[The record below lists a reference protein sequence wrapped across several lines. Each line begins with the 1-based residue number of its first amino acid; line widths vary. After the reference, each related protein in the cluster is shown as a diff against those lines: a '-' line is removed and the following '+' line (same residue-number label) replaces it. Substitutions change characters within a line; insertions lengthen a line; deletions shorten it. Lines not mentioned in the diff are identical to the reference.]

1 MTDTNENTMS
11 GISAGSAEKDTVEPG
26 TPGQGISA
34 GSAEEDTVEISWFG
48 ALCDDDYEFLGVP
61 EERLQ
66 SSWDHCSDI
75 VKTADRLGFDNVLLP
90 SGYQLGIDS
99 TAFAA
104 AIATHTEQIQLLL
117 AVRMGEMWL
126 PQLARQI
133 ATIDQMAGGRLL
145 VNIISSD
152 IPGSPLESA
161 PRYQRT
167 REWMYV
173 LRALLNG
180 ESIDFHGDFVDLA
193 IDPPRLRT
201 VSGHCPPFYFGGF
214 SPAAKDT
221 AAEHADVFLTW
232 PDTVAGVS
240 GTVEEMQAMAAG
252 YDRELKYG
260 LRAHVIV
267 RETEDE
273 ARAAATRLL
282 SKLDDDQ
289 GEKIR
294 QKSLDTAS
302 AGVARQN
309 ELRDAAEDDGFVEAN
324 LWTGVGRARS
334 GAGAAIVGDPDQV
347 LAKIQAYR
355 EVGIGAFILSGYTH
369 VAEAD
374 LFAQHVL
381 PNIDHGPLYAGSTT
395 EPK

>member
-1 MTDTNENTMS
+1 MTDR
-11 GISAGSAEKDTVEPG
+11 DP
-26 TPGQGISA
+26 
-34 GSAEEDTVEISWFG
+34 VEIAWFG
-48 ALCDDDYEFLGVP
+48 ALCDDDYEYLGVENP
-61 EERLQ
+61 SLK
-66 SSWDHCSDI
+66 SSWSHCAEI
-75 VKTADRLGFDNVLLP
+75 VTTADRLGFDNVLLP
-90 SGYQLGIDS
+90 SGYTLGIDS

-104 AIATHTEQIQLLL
+104 GIATQTNNIQLLL

-126 PQLARQI
+126 PQLARQL

-152 IPGSPLESA
+152 IPGEKLESE

-167 REWMYV
+167 REWMHV

-180 ESIDFHGDFVDLA
+180 ESIDFHGDFVDLTL
-193 IDPPRLRT
+193 DPPRAGT

-214 SPAAKDT
+214 SGPAKET
-221 AAEHADVFLTW
+221 AAEHCDVFLTW
-232 PDTVAGVS
+232 PDTVAGVAD
-240 GTVEEMQAMAAG
+240 TVTDMTARAEKYG
-252 YDRELKYG
+252 RTLHYG

-273 ARAAATRLL
+273 ARAAAERLV
-282 SKLDDDQ
+282 SKLDDEQ

-294 QKSLDTAS
+294 QRSLDTAS

-309 ELRDAAEDDGFVEAN
+309 ELRQSSTDDGFVEEN

-347 LAKIQAYR
+347 LAKLNAYR
-355 EVGIGAFILSGYTH
+355 DVGVGAFILSGYTH
-369 VAEAD
+369 RAEAE
-374 LFAQHVL
+374 LFAEHVL
-381 PNIDHGPLYAGSTT
+381 PHIDHGRLYADSSTH
-395 EPK
+395 PG